1 MSVDLLLIV
10 AHPDDEVYGTG
21 GTLAEYAQ
29 TGRKT
34 GLITLTRGS
43 SGRSLGLCAAEDLA
57 AFRAAE
63 LQKSVD
69 TLGISDFAQYDYPD
83 ASPVDR
89 VAAHAISVP
98 GEFIGGLQAV
108 PRGEI
113 VARVQRDLERLQPK
127 VVVGFA
133 PDGGNRHPDH
143 IASSEIM
150 MAALERG
157 GHLKR
162 GTRVYYFANPTI
174 LNPAWAD
181 TWQPPTHQRDV
192 TKYLATKLRAIAAHR
207 TQALSTIGFL
217 DRLAERVPVE
227 MFRRGCP
234 LWDGTETA
242 AEL

>member
-57 AFRAAE
+57 DFRAAE

-69 TLGISDFAQYDYPD
+69 TLGISDFVQYDYPD

-108 PRGEI
+108 PREEA
-113 VARVQRDLERLQPK
+113 VSRVQHDLERLQPQ
-127 VVVGFA
+127 VVIGFA

-143 IASSEIM
+143 MASHEIM
-150 MAALERG
+150 MLALERG
-157 GHLKR
+157 GHLAR
-162 GTRVYYFANPTI
+162 GVRVYYFANPTI
-174 LNPAWAD
+174 LNPEWAD

-217 DRLAERVPVE
+217 DRLAERVPIE
-227 MFRRGCP
+227 MFRRGHP
-234 LWDGTETA
+234 VWDGSETA
-242 AEL
+242 GQL

>member
-43 SGRSLGLCAAEDLA
+43 SGRSLGLCAGEDLA
-57 AFRAAE
+57 DFRAAE

-69 TLGISDFAQYDYPD
+69 TLGISDFTQYDYPD

-89 VAAHAISVP
+89 IASLSHSTPA
-98 GEFIGGLQAV
+98 EFIGGLQAV
-108 PRGEI
+108 PREEI
-113 VARVQRDLERLQPK
+113 VSRVQRDLERLQPQ
-127 VVVGFA
+127 VVIGFA

-150 MAALERG
+150 MVALERG
-157 GHLKR
+157 GHLER

-174 LNPAWAD
+174 LNPEWAD

-192 TKYLATKLRAIAAHR
+192 TKYLPTKLRGMAAHR

-217 DRLAERVPVE
+217 DKLAERVPLE
-227 MFRRGCP
+227 TFRRGYP
-234 LWDGTETA
+234 AWDGTETA
-242 AEL
+242 GEL